1 VLCWPMLHLPAL
13 CFGFNNHWNKNKK
26 SFYQD
31 KMIKEGHRHHQE
43 GQGSIPVKKE
53 RRRITKYVV
62 KGRSWESD
70 LQELLQEGNM
80 KGQTRDGFLSIKSGV
95 H

>member
-1 VLCWPMLHLPAL
+1 LDSTIVGIQQEILFSRQNDQGRTKA
-13 CFGFNNHWNKNKK
+13 
-26 SFYQD
+26 SSRRARQD
-31 KMIKEGHRHHQE
+31 
-43 GQGSIPVKKE
+43 SSKKE

-62 KGRSWESD
+62 KGRSWERD